1 MEYSD
6 IIIDSRLILQIIT
19 IFGWFWLIVYNIYRF
34 GCLKKR
40 VFSILV
46 IIYFSRAV
54 LRVTEMISLDG
65 ELRSKS
71 LAEIIINLLTI
82 FGFFILTKKIIK
94 LREKN
99 EKLSK
104 I

>member
-1 MEYSD
+1 M
-6 IIIDSRLILQIIT
+6 
-19 IFGWFWLIVYNIYRF
+19 
-34 GCLKKR
+34 
-40 VFSILV
+40 
-46 IIYFSRAV
+46 
-54 LRVTEMISLDG
+54 RVTEMISLDG
-65 ELRSKS
+65 DLRSKS

>member
-1 MEYSD
+1 MGHND
-6 IIIDSRLILQIIT
+6 IVIDSRLILQIIT
-19 IFGWFWLIVYNIYRF
+19 IFGWFWLIIYTIYRF

-54 LRVTEMISLDG
+54 MRVTEMISLDG
-65 ELRSKS
+65 DLRSKS

-99 EKLSK
+99 EKLSN

>member
-1 MEYSD
+1 MEHSD

-19 IFGWFWLIVYNIYRF
+19 IFGWFWLIVFTIHRF

-54 LRVTEMISLDG
+54 MRVTEMISLDG
-65 ELRSKS
+65 DLRSKS
-71 LAEIIINLLTI
+71 LAESIINLLTI
-82 FGFFILTKKIIK
+82 FGFFILTKKK
-94 LREKN
+94 
-99 EKLSK
+99 
-104 I
+104 

>member
-1 MEYSD
+1 MGHND

-19 IFGWFWLIVYNIYRF
+19 IFGWFWLIVFTIYRF
-34 GCLKKR
+34 GCLKKS

-54 LRVTEMISLDG
+54 MRVTEMISLDG
-65 ELRSKS
+65 DLRSKS
-71 LAEIIINLLTI
+71 LAEIVINLLTI
-82 FGFFILTKKIIK
+82 FGFYILTKKIIK

>member
-1 MEYSD
+1 MEHSD

-19 IFGWFWLIVYNIYRF
+19 IFGWFWLIAFTIYRF

-54 LRVTEMISLDG
+54 MRVTEMISMDG
-65 ELRSKS
+65 DLRSKS
-71 LAEIIINLLTI
+71 LAEIIIYMLTI
-82 FGFFILTKKIIK
+82 FGFYILTKKIIK

>member
-1 MEYSD
+1 MEHSD

-19 IFGWFWLIVYNIYRF
+19 IFGWFWLIVFNIYRF

-54 LRVTEMISLDG
+54 MRVTEMISLDG
-65 ELRSKS
+65 DLRSKS

-82 FGFFILTKKIIK
+82 FGFYILTKKNNKIK
-94 LREKN
+94 REK
-99 EKLSK
+99 
-104 I
+104 

>member
-1 MEYSD
+1 MEHSD

-19 IFGWFWLIVYNIYRF
+19 IFGWFWLIVFNIYIF

-54 LRVTEMISLDG
+54 MRVTEMISLDG
-65 ELRSKS
+65 DLRSKS

-82 FGFFILTKKIIK
+82 FGFYILTKKIIK
-94 LREKN
+94 SREKN

>member
-1 MEYSD
+1 MYSSTLL
-6 IIIDSRLILQIIT
+6 IDEKMILQIIN
-19 IFGWFWLIVYNIYRF
+19 IFGWFWLIMFTIYRF

-40 VFSILV
+40 IFSILV

-54 LRVTEMISLDG
+54 MRVTQLITLGGD
-65 ELRSKS
+65 LRSKS

-82 FGFFILTKKIIK
+82 FGFYILTKKIIK

>member
-1 MEYSD
+1 MEHSD

-19 IFGWFWLIVYNIYRF
+19 IFGWFWLIVFTIYRF

-54 LRVTEMISLDG
+54 MRVTEMISLDG
-65 ELRSKS
+65 DLRSKS

-82 FGFFILTKKIIK
+82 FGFFILTKKNNKIK
-94 LREKN
+94 REKW
-99 EKLSK
+99 K
-104 I
+104 II